1 MIAKLK
7 GEFHHFD
14 VLRQNIDCKQKK
26 KNTYAFKKCFTD
38 EESISY
44 PTLHET
50 FPMDT
55 ISHSREEAFCNLL
68 HKSIKQPKTHN
79 KY

>member
-7 GEFHHFD
+7 GEFMAEHR
-14 VLRQNIDCKQKK
+14 LQAKK
-26 KNTYAFKKCFTD
+26 KNTYAFKKSFTD